1 MFLPGKSHGQRS
13 LGDYSLWGCKELYT
27 AEQLT
32 QSPALVSFH
41 GGTLL
46 PANPLC
52 GDLVMD
58 DQTPGYCLLWAFW
71 PLLFHLLFKKTFCA
85 HFCFSVERAIR
96 RAWGRTLIWASG
108 WSVSPLIKLL
118 LEQRPKPSTP
128 RTLTRGPLLSWP
140 NSLWGPVVSIDY
152 IGQKQVSASWWHCP
166 VQESQPRCGFL
177 PIKYTISSL
186 AHMRPSLNL
195 YPL

>member
-1 MFLPGKSHGQRS
+1 MVEHFYLQIPCVVIWWWTTKL
-13 LGDYSLWGCKELYT
+13 LGIAYSG
-27 AEQLT
+27 
-32 QSPALVSFH
+32 
-41 GGTLL
+41 
-46 PANPLC
+46 
-52 GDLVMD
+52 
-58 DQTPGYCLLWAFW
+58 
-71 PLLFHLLFKKTFCA
+71 LFGPFCSTYFSKRPSSA
-85 HFCFSVERAIR
+85 HCCFSVERAIR

-118 LEQRPKPSTP
+118 VEQHPKPRTL

-166 VQESQPRCGFL
+166 VQELQPRCGFL
-177 PIKYTISSL
+177 PIKHTISSL